1 MRWWNRDVE
10 PMPANGTVS
19 GPTAA
24 GRRSQVVVID
34 QLLVA
39 PELLKTGGG
48 DPYRVYGP
56 FLRNW
61 RGQVL
66 EKQPA
71 TTPAPTALVDLDSDP
86 MPAADPLAA
95 LRQSHGFEGTELCP
109 CRPGEAA
116 ATDQLATFCDGALFG
131 YEPDRNFPAT
141 VGTSYLSAALSVGTL
156 SPPGWC
162 APRRPVQARSDEQ
175 HQAIAV
181 EQELGW
187 REFYQQ
193 ALFHF
198 PELADGPYQ
207 AVASFPGRTTDWFEP
222 EQATGMPIIDAM
234 RSSTTGWMPTAP
246 HDRLFGQRPHLHR
259 WERAHATGER
269 DLAANNG
276 GWQCQ
281 RHGSQAAEDLQPGH
295 PGLKTDAAGITSAIK
310 AGTARTPSLSV
321 TFALET
327 RLPRTINHK
336 SQQATQGLRHHPFR
350 LPLAGTWPVT

>member
-1 MRWWNRDVE
+1 MLDPQVINLPEHLPPMAPARLWFLIESLIELQQRWRQAGSRLLVLEGDPVAVLPQLARTIAPMRWC
-10 PMPANGTVS
+10 GTGCGALCPRTGPS
-19 GPTAA
+19 GGPTAA
-24 GRRSQVVVID
+24 GRRSCGVVVDWD

-48 DPYRVYGP
+48 DPHRVYGP

-156 SPPGWC
+156 SPRQAWS
-162 APRRPVQARSDEQ
+162 AAQEARAQARSDEQ

-181 EQELGW
+181 WEQELGW

-198 PELADGPYQ
+198 PELADGPYREQ
-207 AVASFPGRTTDWFEP
+207 GAFPLG
-222 EQATGMPIIDAM
+222 EQ
-234 RSSTTGWMPTAP
+234 
-246 HDRLFGQRPHLHR
+246 
-259 WERAHATGER
+259 
-269 DLAANNG
+269 
-276 GWQCQ
+276 
-281 RHGSQAAEDLQPGH
+281 
-295 PGLKTDAAGITSAIK
+295 
-310 AGTARTPSLSV
+310 
-321 TFALET
+321 
-327 RLPRTINHK
+327 
-336 SQQATQGLRHHPFR
+336 
-350 LPLAGTWPVT
+350 